1 MEELVRML
9 FVNVILV
16 LKNSQMNA
24 LKIQPQLINKVRF
37 CLALYAPANNVSV
50 IVYHL
55 NLLWIIETF
64 SRKMGVHG

>member
-24 LKIQPQLINKVRF
+24 LEIEPQLINKVRF
-37 CLALYAPANNVSV
+37 CLTLYAPANNVSV

-64 SRKMGVHG
+64 SRNMGVHG

>member
-9 FVNVILV
+9 SVPVILV

-24 LKIQPQLINKVRF
+24 LKIQPQLMNKVRF
-37 CLALYAPANNVSV
+37 CLILYTLANNVSI